1 MLCPVSQSRVSPYY
15 FPCMCIQG
23 QLLFPYLVKIHDMNG
38 CSALHKKFL
47 MLFIRM
53 TAELSSVT
61 SIFLYEVTVF
71 EQLVLSGIHED
82 CEVIITSP
90 IPVMLP
96 SLERNCNCSGLWG
109 KNKTKP
115 DPSKAEE
122 TKKREFS

>member
-1 MLCPVSQSRVSPYY
+1 
-15 FPCMCIQG
+15 
-23 QLLFPYLVKIHDMNG
+23 
-38 CSALHKKFL
+38 
-47 MLFIRM
+47 M
-53 TAELSSVT
+53 TSELSSVT

-115 DPSKAEE
+115 DASKAEE
-122 TKKREFS
+122 TKKGSSVSLLLIIGAGICLVWVECASIPCLRCLL